1 MKQGQLSPAQKKTAA
16 AGGSLALATAALL
29 AILPVWEGYSNTPYR
44 DVVGVMTVCTGETR
58 VQMRTYSDEECAR
71 MLKEGVQPFLAAVL
85 KRNPRIQSDP
95 EQWAAHAALAYNIG
109 EAAYSR
115 SSVARLYAAGNE
127 AVACEAIGKFKYAG
141 GKLWKGLVFRR
152 HGDPER
158 YGEIELCRAGL
169 GGVGHGP

>member
-1 MKQGQLSPAQKKTAA
+1 MKQGQLSPVQKRTAA

-58 VQMRTYSDEECAR
+58 VKMRTYSDEECAK
-71 MLKEGVQPFLAAVL
+71 MLEGGVQPFLAAVL
-85 KRNPRIQSDP
+85 KRNPRIERDP

-109 EAAYSR
+109 EAGYAK

-127 AVACEAIGKFKYAG
+127 LAACEAIGRYKYAG
-141 GKLWKGLVFRR
+141 GKVWKGLVYRR
-152 HGDPER
+152 QGDARR
-158 YGEIELCRAGL
+158 YGEVELCKS
-169 GGVGHGP
+169 GVSK